1 MNWNF
6 GSFKGPMVDNNK
18 KYSNRLNQV
27 IKLHHIWSIFMI
39 NCYSFVSKF
48 EKWSKNDNF
57 WLFWASYKPL
67 CWPMKTFI
75 PIVSVRWLGYIM
87 LNLFF
92 SCNAEICKANVK
104 KWLKSDNFRSFWV
117 FYGCL
122 WWLKEKYI
130 LTNPLSWLI

>member
-1 MNWNF
+1 MEILGHF

-18 KYSNRLNQV
+18 KYSNRLNRV

-57 WLFWASYKPL
+57 WLFWASYEPL

-75 PIVSVRWLGYIM
+75 PINSVRWLGYIM

-104 KWLKSDNFRSFWV
+104 NDSKVTILGHFRSIMGV
-117 FYGCL
+117 FGG
-122 WWLKEKYI
+122 WKKNI
-130 LTNPLSWLI
+130 F

>member
-1 MNWNF
+1 MEILGHF

-57 WLFWASYKPL
+57 WLFWASYEPL

-75 PIVSVRWLGYIM
+75 PINSVRWLGYIM

-92 SCNAEICKANVK
+92 SCNAEICTANVK
-104 KWLKSDNFRSFWV
+104 NDSKVTILGHFGSFTGAFGGWKKNI
-117 FYGCL
+117 F
-122 WWLKEKYI
+122 
-130 LTNPLSWLI
+130 

>member
-57 WLFWASYKPL
+57 WLFWASYEPL

-75 PIVSVRWLGYIM
+75 PINSVRWLGYIM

-92 SCNAEICKANVK
+92 SCNAEIFKANVK
-104 KWLKSDNFRSFWV
+104 NDSKVTILGHFGSFTGAFGGWKKNI
-117 FYGCL
+117 F
-122 WWLKEKYI
+122 
-130 LTNPLSWLI
+130 

>member
-6 GSFKGPMVDNNK
+6 GSFKSPMVDNNK

-27 IKLHHIWSIFMI
+27 IKLHHIWSIFTI
-39 NCYSFVSKF
+39 NCDSFVSKF

-57 WLFWASYKPL
+57 WLFWASYEPL

-75 PIVSVRWLGYIM
+75 PINSVRWLGYIM

-92 SCNAEICKANVK
+92 SCNAEIFKANVK
-104 KWLKSDNFRSFWV
+104 NDPKVAIIGHFGPFTPFTGPFGGWKKNIF
-117 FYGCL
+117 
-122 WWLKEKYI
+122 
-130 LTNPLSWLI
+130 